1 MKKFQISEAFLTARY
16 FEYLVIVLPSI
27 SDKRRLLECIAVLF
41 TAAGKFLFMDL
52 LQWRLPFII
61 CSIAGWS
68 TYVYLRWKSDPDI
81 LRYWGFRTDNL
92 RSLIR
97 KLGPLALGVFIL
109 CIIIGY
115 FRETL
120 NITWHILPILI
131 IYPIWGTVQQFLCVG
146 LITGNLQ
153 DFRRPMGKFWNIL
166 LTALLF
172 GALHYPNYWLMGGT
186 FVLALLYSAIYLR
199 ERNLYVLGLFH
210 GWLGAVFYYAVV
222 GRDPFEEVFPGL

>member
-1 MKKFQISEAFLTARY
+1 MKNFQVSEAFLTAGY

-61 CSIAGWS
+61 CSIIGWS
-68 TYVYLRWKSDPDI
+68 IYVYLRWKSNAGI
-81 LRYWGFRTDNL
+81 LQHWGFRTDNL
-92 RSLIR
+92 RSLIL
-97 KLGPLALGVFIL
+97 KLAPLALGAFIL

-115 FRETL
+115 FHGSL

-153 DFRRPMGKFWNIL
+153 DFRTPMSKTWNIL

-186 FVLALLYSAIYLR
+186 FVLALLYSAIYLH

-210 GWLGAVFYYAVV
+210 GWLGAIFYYTVV
-222 GRDPFEEVFPGL
+222 GRDPFEEVFRGL